1 MGFAVKRLAAL
12 ALAGP
17 LAACGGAD
25 EEPVARQTADANP
38 LGALA
43 LPLFAEIDGM
53 PRTKVG
59 TIALREAKGGGKI
72 VVHMP
77 GTIGRC
83 SGAYRETGAQTRVVF
98 RISCADGRA
107 AEGEFERTGPNQGF
121 GTLRDDRGRNVAFS
135 FGES

>member
-17 LAACGGAD
+17 LAACAGAGQ
-25 EEPVARQTADANP
+25 EPVARQTADANP

-59 TIALREAKGGGKI
+59 TMALQEAEGGGKI
-72 VVHMP
+72 FVHMP

-83 SGAYRETGAQTRVVF
+83 SGAYRETATQARVVF
-98 RISCADGRA
+98 RVSCADGRA
-107 AEGEFERTGPNQGF
+107 AEGAFERTGPHSGF
-121 GTLRDDRGRNVAFS
+121 GKLRDDRGRHVAFS